1 MTGGNIFLCTPFNK
15 IYFSKTLQIFNFL
28 KKKNIMLPNYFLK
41 MRMIHWTVVDEISRE
56 KSTPDISMQN
66 LEKREK
72 DLANEFS
79 SANELEKD
87 ENKLE
92 EKESQ
97 NNGKYFLFFSF
108 FSVFAKK
115 QCLKKSFQALF
126 FL

>member
-1 MTGGNIFLCTPFNK
+1 
-15 IYFSKTLQIFNFL
+15 
-28 KKKNIMLPNYFLK
+28 MLPNYFLK